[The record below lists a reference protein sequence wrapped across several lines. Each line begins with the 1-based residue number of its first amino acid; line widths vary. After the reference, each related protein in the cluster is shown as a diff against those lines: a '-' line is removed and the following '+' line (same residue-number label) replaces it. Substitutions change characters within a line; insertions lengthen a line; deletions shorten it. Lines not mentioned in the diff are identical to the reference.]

1 MDVFYFRCF
10 RVLLSLLFQGERRS
24 GMNTSEIMD
33 VLMLVIS
40 FPPCII
46 ALIEIY
52 DYFKDI
58 DG

>member
-1 MDVFYFRCF
+1 
-10 RVLLSLLFQGERRS
+10 
-24 GMNTSEIMD
+24 MNTSEIMD

-52 DYFKDI
+52 DHFKET